1 MRRNR
6 AWSVSLVGT
15 LVLTGCVVSS
25 PPSRLSQYV
34 APAVTAGSAAPELPA
49 SRPVRTALVV
59 LADRSAP
66 DSAPGLPEDAQA
78 RLAETL
84 AGQINQGFPIAIERV
99 VNFGEVPAGG
109 MLPDWTEVAR
119 QQGVEYLL
127 VTVLS
132 STEQE
137 YPVSLFLGWTTHR
150 QGYLYSPIDPQ
161 TNKPWPAMPQSFHN
175 LCQRAATAAGYPDF
189 QPDACLINR
198 YAPGAKLSL
207 HQDKDEPD
215 LRAPIVSVS
224 LGLPAIF
231 QVGGL
236 KRNDPLKRLL
246 LEHGDVVVWGGES
259 RLFYHGIQPLK
270 AGFHPLTTDCRY
282 NLTFR
287 QAGKKE

>member
-1 MRRNR
+1 M
-6 AWSVSLVGT
+6 ATYGGQFT
-15 LVLTGCVVSS
+15 LT
-25 PPSRLSQYV
+25 
-34 APAVTAGSAAPELPA
+34 
-49 SRPVRTALVV
+49 
-59 LADRSAP
+59 
-66 DSAPGLPEDAQA
+66 
-78 RLAETL
+78 
-84 AGQINQGFPIAIERV
+84 
-99 VNFGEVPAGG
+99 
-109 MLPDWTEVAR
+109 
-119 QQGVEYLL
+119 
-127 VTVLS
+127 
-132 STEQE
+132 
-137 YPVSLFLGWTTHR
+137 LGWTTHR

-161 TNKPWPAMPQSFHN
+161 TNKPWPAMPQSFHD

-231 QVGGL
+231 QFGGL

-270 AGFHPLTTDCRY
+270 AGFHPLTGDCRY